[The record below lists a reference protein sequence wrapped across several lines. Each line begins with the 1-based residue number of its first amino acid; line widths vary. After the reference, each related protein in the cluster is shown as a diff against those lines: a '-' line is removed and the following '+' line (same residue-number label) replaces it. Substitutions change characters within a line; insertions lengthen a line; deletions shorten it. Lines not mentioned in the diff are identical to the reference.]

1 VRPAGGEH
9 PAGTDDATG
18 ATATSSPR
26 GPLVPRSAAVFTEL
40 DARNLG
46 PVRRY
51 FVRHPVVMDWFVAA
65 WFAVPGLLTTLLPPD
80 QPRYGVALATVAG
93 GVVLLFRRRHPIW
106 TAGATGVLAV
116 ATIALSGDSAGFEL
130 ALAFAIYA
138 VATTYRPAVA
148 WSVLGVLV
156 LAVCAAEMVWY
167 DFEMTQTGV
176 VVRGE
181 VSSGEITGARVAA
194 VAITV
199 TFALL
204 GIAIGSS
211 VRGRRLHV
219 ADLVGRANAIARDRD
234 QQAQLAAAAERA
246 RISREM
252 HDVVAHSLT
261 VMVALA
267 DGAKALG
274 TKDPGLAEQA
284 LDELTETGRA
294 ALADM
299 RRVLGVLRDP
309 AGTVAP
315 LTPTADVPSMEDIA
329 ERFRHAGLPVRL
341 VRVGAQP
348 DLDPGLRQAAH
359 RIVQESLTNVLR
371 YAPLTPVVVVEI
383 ARRDAHVPD
392 GGDWLEI
399 TVTNKAGR
407 APGGTARDGADARPL
422 PAVITGDQPIGTGRG
437 IIGMRERA
445 AVYGGTVTA
454 GPTSSGW
461 EVVAR
466 LRLDGATQSRP
477 DGGAGVAL

>member
-1 VRPAGGEH
+1 MITCAM
-9 PAGTDDATG
+9 
-18 ATATSSPR
+18 
-26 GPLVPRSAAVFTEL
+26 
-40 DARNLG
+40 LG
-46 PVRRY
+46 
-51 FVRHPVVMDWFVAA
+51 
-65 WFAVPGLLTTLLPPD
+65 L
-80 QPRYGVALATVAG
+80 
-93 GVVLLFRRRHPIW
+93 
-106 TAGATGVLAV
+106 
-116 ATIALSGDSAGFEL
+116 
-130 ALAFAIYA
+130 
-138 VATTYRPAVA
+138 
-148 WSVLGVLV
+148 
-156 LAVCAAEMVWY
+156 
-167 DFEMTQTGV
+167 
-176 VVRGE
+176 
-181 VSSGEITGARVAA
+181 
-194 VAITV
+194 
-199 TFALL
+199 
-204 GIAIGSS
+204 AIGGS

-234 QQAQLAAAAERA
+234 QQAQLAAATERA

-274 TKDPGLAEQA
+274 AKDPALAGEA

-309 AGTVAP
+309 DGSAAP
-315 LTPTADVPSMEDIA
+315 LTPTEDVPSLEDIV

-348 DLDPGLRQAAH
+348 DPDPGLRQTAH

-371 YAPLTPVVVVEI
+371 YAPVTPSVVVEI
-383 ARRDAHVPD
+383 ARRDSDAPE

-407 APGGTARDGADARPL
+407 APSGTARDGADTRPL
-422 PAVITGDQPIGTGRG
+422 PAGITGDQPIGTGRG

-466 LRLDGATQSRP
+466 LRLDGATSGRP
-477 DGGAGVAL
+477 DGGAGASL

>member
-1 VRPAGGEH
+1 MRPGAPSNPGAGRA
-9 PAGTDDATG
+9 PKP
-18 ATATSSPR
+18 SPR
-26 GPLVPRSAAVFTEL
+26 PRSGSIAVFTEL
-40 DARNLG
+40 DARKLG

-65 WFAVPGLLTTLLPPD
+65 WFTVPGLLTTLLPPEHA
-80 QPRYGVALATVAG
+80 RYGVAAATLAG
-93 GVVLLFRRRHPIW
+93 GAVLLWRRRNPLL
-106 TAGATGVLAV
+106 TAAAIGVLAV
-116 ATIALSGDSAGFEL
+116 LTIALSGDSAGFEL
-130 ALAFAIYA
+130 AVAFAIYA
-138 VATTYRPAVA
+138 VATTYRPVVA
-148 WSVLGVLV
+148 WSVLGALV
-156 LAVCAAEMVWY
+156 LTVCTAEMIWY
-167 DFEMTQTGV
+167 DFAVSESGAI
-176 VVRGE
+176 VRAE
-181 VSSGEITGARVAA
+181 VSSGEVTGSRVAA
-194 VAITV
+194 VAITL

-219 ADLVGRANAIARDRD
+219 ADLVDRANAIARDRD

-274 TKDPGLAEQA
+274 AKDPELAGQA

-309 AGTVAP
+309 DGSVAP
-315 LTPTADVPSMEDIA
+315 LTPTADVPTMEDIA

-341 VRVGAQP
+341 VRVGVQP
-348 DLDPGLRQAAH
+348 DPDPGLRQAAH

-371 YAPLTPVVVVEI
+371 YAPLTPMVVVEI
-383 ARRDAHVPD
+383 ARRDAGEVD
-392 GGDWLEI
+392 GGDWLVI

-422 PAVITGDQPIGTGRG
+422 PAGIAGDQPIGTGRG

-445 AVYGGTVTA
+445 AFYGGTVTA
-454 GPTSSGW
+454 GPTGSGW

-466 LRLDGATQSRP
+466 LRLDGTGSDHASRP
-477 DGGAGVAL
+477 DGGTGAPL

>member
-1 VRPAGGEH
+1 M
-9 PAGTDDATG
+9 
-18 ATATSSPR
+18 
-26 GPLVPRSAAVFTEL
+26 AVFTEL
-40 DARNLG
+40 DARRLG
-46 PVRRY
+46 PLRRY

-65 WFAVPGLLTTLLPPD
+65 WFVVPGVLTELLPPT
-80 QPRYGVALATVAG
+80 PRYGIAVSLVLGGAAL
-93 GVVLLFRRRHPIW
+93 LWRRRRPLW
-106 TAGATGVLAV
+106 TAAAIGVLAV
-116 ATIALSGDSAGFEL
+116 LTIALSGDSAGYEL
-130 ALAFAIYA
+130 AVAFAVYA

-148 WSVLGVLV
+148 WGVLGALVLV
-156 LAVCAAEMVWY
+156 VGTAEMLWY
-167 DFEMTQTGV
+167 DFALSESGAFIRAEVDT
-176 VVRGE
+176 GE
-181 VSSGEITGARVAA
+181 VTGQRVAA
-194 VAITV
+194 IATLITC
-199 TFALL
+199 ALL
-204 GIAIGSS
+204 GIAIGGN

-246 RISREM
+246 RIAREM

-274 TKDPGLAEQA
+274 AKDPALAGEA
-284 LDELTETGRA
+284 LDELTETGRT

-309 AGTVAP
+309 DGTVAP

-341 VRVGAQP
+341 VRVGVQP
-348 DLDPGLRQAAH
+348 VPDPGLRQAAH

-371 YAPLTPVVVVEI
+371 YAPLTPMVVVEI
-383 ARRDAHVPD
+383 ARRDVGSPE

-407 APGGTARDGADARPL
+407 APGGTARDGADKRPL
-422 PAVITGDQPIGTGRG
+422 PVGITGDQPIGTGRG

-461 EVVAR
+461 EVDAR
-466 LRLDGATQSRP
+466 LRLDGATADRP
-477 DGGAGVAL
+477 DGGAEAAL

>member
-1 VRPAGGEH
+1 MRPEGSDAPGGAGG
-9 PAGTDDATG
+9 TTG
-18 ATATSSPR
+18 PTLTPR
-26 GPLVPRSAAVFTEL
+26 LPLKPRPGSAAVFTEL
-40 DARNLG
+40 DARRLG
-46 PVRRY
+46 PIRRY

-65 WFAVPGLLTTLLPPD
+65 WFAVPGLLVALLYPE
-80 QPRYGVALATVAG
+80 PRYGVAVATLAG
-93 GVVLLFRRRHPIW
+93 GAALLWRRRYPLW
-106 TAGATGVLAV
+106 TAAAIGALAIL
-116 ATIALSGDSAGFEL
+116 TLALTGDSAGFEL
-130 ALAFAIYA
+130 ATAFAVYA

-148 WSVLGVLV
+148 WSVLGVLI
-156 LAVCAAEMVWY
+156 LTVCTAEMLWY
-167 DFEMTQTGV
+167 DFTVSETGAM
-176 VVRGE
+176 VRADVG
-181 VSSGEITGARVAA
+181 SGELTGQRIATIAF
-194 VAITV
+194 TV

-274 TKDPGLAEQA
+274 AKDPVLAGQA

-309 AGTVAP
+309 DGTVAP

-341 VRVGAQP
+341 VRVGVQP
-348 DLDPGLRQAAH
+348 DPDPGLRQAAH

-383 ARRDAHVPD
+383 ARRDAGTPD

-407 APGGTARDGADARPL
+407 APGGTARDGADVRPL
-422 PAVITGDQPIGTGRG
+422 PPGITGDQPIGTGRG

-466 LRLDGATQSRP
+466 LRLDGATQHRP
-477 DGGAGVAL
+477 DGGAGEAL